1 MKKILFVLI
10 TIALTANCQAEK
22 NTLELNLV
30 KGDVYTQGSMSNIKM
45 DLSMMGQN
53 IAIDMS
59 MGGHMS
65 FKVLDI
71 KDNIYDLEV
80 RYDSIS
86 MKMNLMD
93 KLMEFSSEKMSD
105 MNDMMSKMMST
116 MKNKTFNMKMS
127 KKGKIIEVTNMDS
140 IYSDFYKM
148 SQLSEEQKIQ
158 MKAQV
163 EKGFGEESL
172 KSNMGLSCEIFPDK
186 PVEVGDKWT
195 IKGKM
200 VSTMTADVI
209 TTYELKEVAKDY
221 YLISSSSLL
230 LSDSTATMEMN
241 NMKMKINL
249 SGSISSDL
257 KVRKRTGW
265 IITSTGKQD
274 IDADA
279 KIDGNMNGQIPEG
292 MSMKIKM
299 SGNII
304 IKE

>member
-200 VSTMTADVI
+200 VSTITADVI

>member
-10 TIALTANCQAEK
+10 IIALTANCQAEK

-116 MKNKTFNMKMS
+116 MKNKNFNMKMS

-200 VSTMTADVI
+200 VSTITADVI

>member
-10 TIALTANCQAEK
+10 TIALTAYCQAEK

-30 KGDVYTQGSMSNIKM
+30 KGDVYTQGSISNIKM

-53 IAIDMS
+53 IAIDIS

-105 MNDMMSKMMST
+105 INDMMSKMMST

-140 IYSDFYKM
+140 IYSDFFKA
-148 SQLSEEQKIQ
+148 SSLPEEQKKQ
-158 MKAQV
+158 MKAQM
-163 EKGFGEESL
+163 EKNFGEESF
-172 KSNMGLSCEIFPDK
+172 KSNMGLTCEIFPDK
-186 PVEVGDKWT
+186 TVEVGDKWT

-230 LSDSTATMEMN
+230 ISDSTATMEMN

-257 KVRKRTGW
+257 KVRKGTGW

-292 MSMKIKM
+292 ISMKIKM
-299 SGNII
+299 SGTMII
-304 IKE
+304 TD